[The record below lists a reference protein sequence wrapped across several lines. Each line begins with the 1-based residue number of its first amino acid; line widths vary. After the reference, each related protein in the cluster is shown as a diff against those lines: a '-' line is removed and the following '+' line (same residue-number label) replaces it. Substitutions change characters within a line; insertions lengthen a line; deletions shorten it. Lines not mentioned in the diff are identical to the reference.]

1 MNGGT
6 MEFLYG
12 VVFAISIPLLMVS
25 GAVLMS
31 YLCARFPTFDRW
43 FGGD

>member
-1 MNGGT
+1 V
-6 MEFLYG
+6 EFLYG
-12 VVFAISIPLLMVS
+12 AVFALSIPLLMVS

-31 YLCARFPTFDRW
+31 YLCSRFTTFDRW

>member
-1 MNGGT
+1 VEYAK
-6 MEFLYG
+6 EFVYG
-12 VVFAISIPLLMVS
+12 AIFGLSIPASMVC

-31 YLCARFPTFDRW
+31 YLCSRFPTFDRW